1 MKNYIMKDGPFL
13 KSKDTTKKMMLN
25 LLIALLPI
33 VFFNVYKNGIIP
45 YQNNK
50 ISFIAIFYP
59 LLFVLVPTI
68 TSCLV
73 ETLYGFIFLKKRKK
87 DLLKFVVNSF
97 SIFPGLF
104 LGLIL
109 PINTPISIVILGAV
123 VATVIGKLVYGGFGN
138 NIFNPA
144 LIGRLFV
151 ISTYAV
157 VISGAGGYLN
167 SYEVDTIASSTP
179 LSNANVVEGIGTY
192 ETLVSPY
199 GNLLNFFIGTI
210 PGAVGETS
218 ALLCLLAFIYLTIT
232 KTIKWKVPFTYVT
245 TVFVMTYIIGS
256 INNLGVWYPL
266 FQILSGGLM
275 FGAVFMATDPVTS
288 PTTPVGQVLYG
299 LFLGILTVEFRYLTP
314 YPEGVLT
321 SILTMNMFVFILD
334 RIGAT
339 ARFNLKKS
347 IIPYICALALI
358 AGLSIYIGNKF
369 YKIENATDPDFTIE
383 SKNSEGEKTVYT
395 AKQKGYS
402 SDIKAEV
409 TIENGEI
416 TSYKVLEQNDSFYSK
431 IEDSNFINNLIRGQN
446 DLEKVDT
453 VSSATITSTALKKL
467 LQNVIKDYQKA
478 GNELTGND
486 SDFNIISSKEEDD
499 KVIYEVEEKGFAG
512 NIKMRITFRYDVID
526 TITVTEQ
533 DDSYFNLIIDNNYI
547 TKMIENQQVI
557 EDLDTVSG
565 ATISSTAL
573 KKAIINTRK
582 DYNLNYEK

>member
-13 KSKDTTKKMMLN
+13 KSKDTTKRMMLN

-50 ISFIAIFYP
+50 ISFISIFYP

-73 ETLYGFIFLKKRKK
+73 EILYGFIFLKKRKK
-87 DLLKFVVNSF
+87 DLLKFVINSF

-144 LIGRLFV
+144 LIGRLFI
-151 ISTYAV
+151 ISTYAI

-179 LSNANVVEGIGTY
+179 LSNANVIEGIGTY

-218 ALLCLLAFIYLTIT
+218 ALLCLVAFIYLTIT
-232 KTIKWKVPFTYVT
+232 KTIKWKIPFTYVT

-256 INNLGVWYPL
+256 INNLGIWYPL

-299 LFLGILTVEFRYLTP
+299 LFLGILTVVFRYLTP

-339 ARFNLKKS
+339 VRFNLKKS

-369 YKIENATDPDFTIE
+369 YKIENATDPNFTIE
-383 SKNSEGEKTVYT
+383 SKNSEGEKTTYI

-409 TIENGEI
+409 IIENGKI

-453 VSSATITSTALKKL
+453 VSGATITSTALKKL
-467 LQNVIKDYQKA
+467 LQNVIKDYTKD
-478 GNELTGND
+478 GNEFNSNN
-486 SDFNIISSKEEDD
+486 SDFNIISIKEEDD
-499 KVIYEVEEKGFAG
+499 KVIYEVEQKGFAG

-533 DDSYFNLIIDNNYI
+533 NDSYFNLIIDNNYI

-557 EDLDTVSG
+557 EDLDTISG
-565 ATISSTAL
+565 ATITSTAL